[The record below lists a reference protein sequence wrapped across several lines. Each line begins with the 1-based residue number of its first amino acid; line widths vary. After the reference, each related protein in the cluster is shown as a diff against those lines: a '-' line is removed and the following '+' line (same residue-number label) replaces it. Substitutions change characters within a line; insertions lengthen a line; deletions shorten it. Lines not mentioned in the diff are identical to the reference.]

1 MDFNRETV
9 LDELNDFEKRSNEI
23 SPILEEYLQKIA
35 KSGDTMFPWNKLK
48 PLFKRKLEL
57 VLTDFYESCPTDNL
71 PPLPNVENFKYDVL
85 KAKIL
90 EAVDSFESAPFTIQ
104 RLCELVTD
112 PRRHY
117 KRTDKFMRGV
127 EKNILVVSTVEPRS
141 PFRNEVYNNNNASLI
156 VNGLI
161 STTTTNSLQGALTS
175 DDNGNMSPSSVTTTA
190 KSSVNGSIPLDNFAN
205 VFSSAP
211 CMTTSTDI
219 HSSTTSSS
227 PSSSHDSFQ
236 NSNSVESFSSNENN
250 NNDVLKA
257 DRINESRDGQL
268 ADSAMDT
275 SPDPSEHSRVLNLY
289 HSERSVDS
297 PSQTSQ
303 SSMPEST
310 DDHALTEMPCTQLSQ
325 EEPSSSGTMEIFQHK
340 TSPKAVI
347 AEENGDSAV
356 PSGSSD
362 KIVTNKADLQDH
374 CDSEEKEESD
384 QPSYVVSS
392 SQSESNVTV
401 TRSLPDDSVSQSHFR
416 LPDSVESTK
425 TSENDGFSSPR
436 SPSKENVMNTMP
448 PSSSEQNEVS
458 DSAQSCKD
466 MSDSCE
472 AEAMEQD

>member
-23 SPILEEYLQKIA
+23 SPVLEEYLQKIA

-161 STTTTNSLQGALTS
+161 STTTTNSLPGALTS
-175 DDNGNMSPSSVTTTA
+175 DDNGNMSPSSVTTTT

-227 PSSSHDSFQ
+227 PSSSHNSFQ
-236 NSNSVESFSSNENN
+236 NSTSVESFGSNENNNN
-250 NNDVLKA
+250 NNDVLKV
-257 DRINESRDGQL
+257 DRINENRDGQL

-289 HSERSVDS
+289 HSEQSVDS
-297 PSQTSQ
+297 PSQISQ
-303 SSMPEST
+303 RSMPEST
-310 DDHALTEMPCTQLSQ
+310 DDHSLTDVPCTQISQ

-340 TSPKAVI
+340 TAPKAVNT
-347 AEENGDSAV
+347 EENDDSAV

-362 KIVTNKADLQDH
+362 EVVTNKPDLQDH
-374 CDSEEKEESD
+374 SEGEEKGESE
-384 QPSYVVSS
+384 QPSYIVSS
-392 SQSESNVTV
+392 SQSESNMAVS
-401 TRSLPDDSVSQSHFR
+401 RSLPDDTVSQSHFR

-425 TSENDGFSSPR
+425 TSENDVSPH
-436 SPSKENVMNTMP
+436 SPSKEDANSMP
-448 PSSSEQNEVS
+448 PSSSEQNDVS

-466 MSDSCE
+466 VSDSCE